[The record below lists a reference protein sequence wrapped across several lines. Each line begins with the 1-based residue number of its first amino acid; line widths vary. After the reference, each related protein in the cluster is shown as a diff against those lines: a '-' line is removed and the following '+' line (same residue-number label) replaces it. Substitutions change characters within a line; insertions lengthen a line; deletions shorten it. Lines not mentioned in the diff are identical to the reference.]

1 MADKKNDSKQKPHQ
15 QLDHEEIRKR
25 EVKEVATK
33 LRSLSAA
40 EKAEV
45 INRVATRQVTKQ
57 FNGFAEF
64 IREQGVVGV
73 GIGLVLGIQVKAVVD
88 TIMSSFVN
96 PVTELFLPGKLSAQ
110 DSNLSFRGETVTI
123 GWGAV
128 VYSALTFIIVAFII
142 YLAYKLLKLDRL
154 AKKKDA
160 PEPPKKGKK

>member
-1 MADKKNDSKQKPHQ
+1 MADTKKDAPHE
-15 QLDHEEIRKR
+15 LGEEEARKR

-33 LRSLSAA
+33 LRHFSAT

-45 INRVATRQVTKQ
+45 LNRVATRQVTKQ
-57 FNGFAEF
+57 FSGFTEF

-88 TIMSSFVN
+88 TVMASLVN
-96 PVTELFLPGKLSAQ
+96 PITELFLPGRLSSQ
-110 DSNLSFRGETVTI
+110 VSELNFRGEKVSV

-128 VYSALTFIIVAFII
+128 VYSVLTFLIVAFII
-142 YLAYKLLKLDRL
+142 YLAYKLLRLDKF

-160 PEPPKKGKK
+160 PADSAKKGKK

>member
-1 MADKKNDSKQKPHQ
+1 MADTINDKKSKQHQ
-15 QLDHEEIRKR
+15 ELDHEEVRRR

-33 LRSLSAA
+33 LRSLTAT

-57 FNGFAEF
+57 FSGFADF

-73 GIGLVLGIQVKAVVD
+73 GIGLVLGIQVKSVVD
-88 TIMSSFVN
+88 TIMSSLVN

-110 DSNLSFRGETVTI
+110 VREISFRGETVEV

-128 VYSALTFIIVAFII
+128 VYSILTFLIVAFII
-142 YLAYKLLKLDRL
+142 YIAYKLLRLDKF

-160 PEPPKKGKK
+160 AEPAKKGKK